1 MLGAAPARV
10 GVRARCPA
18 HGRRRRAAW
27 HAVVSL
33 RDVLRLVA
41 APDDRCEAPSRCG
54 PARKTSTHASAR
66 SPRPREK
73 DSSRDR
79 PAAGTSR
86 ARPPAAPRRRREP
99 TRLLFFILVCFVLFW
114 CSPRESIEWFVAAM
128 ASSFLSGGVVCTLLS
143 RRVRELLRHQCAI
156 AAIEA
161 TRPSTRV
168 LPKTYVMHR
177 LYTQG
182 LVVGML
188 WSGAPDVVARA
199 THRRS
204 ALELGARP
212 TGNWRRGAAGLNSPC
227 GESPAAAS
235 GAVGRDR
242 RGDRRGRRAAG
253 VKLSW

>member
-1 MLGAAPARV
+1 MATLTPSFAGASRSTASTSSRSKPPPFISRTWAAIVDGPGSAAAAQELGAAPARV

-54 PARKTSTHASAR
+54 PARPRRTPAHRFPGRAKRTLSCSGPAGGRDAR
-66 SPRPREK
+66 E
-73 DSSRDR
+73 
-79 PAAGTSR
+79 

-143 RRVRELLRHQCAI
+143 RRVRDA
-156 AAIEA
+156 
-161 TRPSTRV
+161 
-168 LPKTYVMHR
+168 
-177 LYTQG
+177 
-182 LVVGML
+182 
-188 WSGAPDVVARA
+188 
-199 THRRS
+199 
-204 ALELGARP
+204 
-212 TGNWRRGAAGLNSPC
+212 
-227 GESPAAAS
+227 
-235 GAVGRDR
+235 
-242 RGDRRGRRAAG
+242 
-253 VKLSW
+253 